1 MRIEIRDIL
10 GIHAAELAVGPGEVV
25 EVVGP
30 NAGGKTSIATACQA
44 LLAREPNPLHY
55 TVAEIRQY
63 VREGDG
69 EGWATMTVGGEPAA
83 TWEPAQTD
91 GAIGALTNAPS
102 SHPMAVG
109 LVDFTA
115 RMPAKTRA
123 GLLQPV
129 LLPDPATVLEQL
141 REDLQPYLPERDL
154 EGVIAEVGKRGW
166 EAAATIYED
175 RMRRAK
181 REWCDT
187 TGRGRFGSKVA
198 SDWRP
203 AGWTADHDRLT
214 AEEADRQVEE
224 ARVERDELLREV
236 VIGEA
241 ELLAAE
247 TARAQLP
254 AVNEELAAVEVEL
267 ESHRDAEATA
277 KQAHGA
283 AEAPIRE
290 KREALAALDAKGK
303 ALKAGMELGGPTHEC
318 PHCGRGLAVVFA
330 LTTSLLPEV
339 RPWEPPDTA
348 AIEADLAKLREARI
362 DMTRDLEKAYNR
374 EVEARTALTA
384 EHNARTECEQ
394 RVADTRARARQTQA
408 AAAVKGIPDSF
419 ERRERRSFADER
431 VTSAQKTALAVAAAK
446 EAERQADSVEH
457 YQTIARAIGPSG
469 ARAGLVD
476 ARLATL
482 QAGLGVVCATAG
494 WPLVSVTAGGRIG
507 LGRWVPFSGGEHWIT
522 QAALQLT
529 IGAMTQSAAVV
540 LDRADLLHGEWRA
553 GLVPAVQRVASKTG
567 MSVIVCSAGEPAPDA
582 PWRQVVVSGGRTVD
596 PETGEAAG

>member
-1 MRIEIRDIL
+1 MRDIL
-10 GIHAAELAVGPGEVV
+10 GIHAAELTVEPGEVL

-44 LLAREPNPLHY
+44 LLAREPNPLGL
-55 TVAEIRQY
+55 TVAEMRQY

-69 EGWATMTVGGEPAA
+69 EGRAILERGDGEDSVEWVP
-83 TWEPAQTD
+83 TRSE
-91 GAIGALTNAPS
+91 GAITTLAS
-102 SHPMAVG
+102 VDEQSHPMAVG

-115 RMPAKTRA
+115 RMPSKTRA
-123 GLLQPV
+123 GLLQPI

-141 REDLQPYLPERDL
+141 REDLKPYLPLRDL

-181 REWCDT
+181 REWCET

-198 SDWRP
+198 ADWRP
-203 AGWTADHDRLT
+203 ARWTADHDRLT
-214 AEEADRQVEE
+214 AEEADRAVEE

-254 AVNEELAAVEVEL
+254 AVNEALAAVEEEL
-267 ESHRDAEATA
+267 EGRRDAEATA

-290 KREALAALDAKGK
+290 KREALANLDAIGI
-303 ALKAGMELGGPTHEC
+303 ELGVGKGNDEPPHRC
-318 PHCGRGLAVVFA
+318 PHCDGGLDITRGSTVIAVSTWKA
-330 LTTSLLPEV
+330 
-339 RPWEPPDTA
+339 PDIA
-348 AIEADLAKLREARI
+348 AIEVELAKLREARI
-362 DMTRDLEKAYNR
+362 DLVRNLEKGWER
-374 EVEARTALTA
+374 ERVEKERHTAA
-384 EHNARTECEQ
+384 QNARTECEQ
-394 RVADTRARARQTQA
+394 RVADTRARARQTHA
-408 AAAVKGIPDSF
+408 AAAVKGIPDS
-419 ERRERRSFADER
+419 EARRQRRAQADER
-431 VTSAQKTALAVAAAK
+431 VTSAQETAKAVAAARK
-446 EAERQADSVEH
+446 AQAQADSVEQ

-494 WPLVSVTAGGRIG
+494 WPLVSVTAGGNIT
-507 LGRWVPFSGGEHWIT
+507 LGRRAPFSGGEHWIT

-529 IGAMTQSAAVV
+529 IGAMTKSVAVV
-540 LDRADLLHGEWRA
+540 LDRADLLFGEWRA
-553 GLVPAVQRVASKTG
+553 GLVPAVQRVAGKTG
-567 MSVIVCSAGEPAPDA
+567 MAVILCSAGEPAPDA

>member
-1 MRIEIRDIL
+1 ML
-10 GIHAAELAVGPGEVV
+10 

-55 TVAEIRQY
+55 TVAEMRQY

-69 EGWATMTVGGEPAA
+69 EGVAFIVEPDEGNPLVTWIPTASEGVLTTVE
-83 TWEPAQTD
+83 
-91 GAIGALTNAPS
+91 GAEQ

-123 GLLQPV
+123 GLLQPI
-129 LLPDPATVLEQL
+129 LLPDPETVLEQL

-166 EAAATIYED
+166 EAAATIFED

-181 REWCDT
+181 REWCET

-198 SDWRP
+198 ADWRP

-214 AEEADRQVEE
+214 AEEADRLVEE

-247 TARAQLP
+247 TAKAQLP
-254 AVNEELAAVEVEL
+254 AVNAALAEVEAEL
-267 ESHRDAEATA
+267 EGRRDAEATA

-290 KREALAALDAKGK
+290 QREALARLDATGV

-318 PHCGRGLAVVFA
+318 PHCGRGLAI
-330 LTTSLLPEV
+330 TTSLVPEV
-339 RPWEPPDTA
+339 KPWEPPDIE
-348 AIEADLAKLREARI
+348 AIEAELAKLRGSRA
-362 DMTRDLEKAYNR
+362 DMMLALYAVHSR
-374 EVEARTALTA
+374 ETDARTALTA
-384 EHNARTECEQ
+384 AQNARTECEQ
-394 RVADTRARARQTQA
+394 RVADAKARARQTQA
-408 AAAVKGIPDSF
+408 AAAVKGIPDS
-419 ERRERRSFADER
+419 EARRQRRAQADER
-431 VTSAQKTALAVAAAK
+431 VTSAQETARAVAAARK
-446 EAERQADSVEH
+446 AGAQADSVEH
-457 YQTIARAIGPSG
+457 YQVIARAIGPSG
-469 ARAGLVD
+469 ARAGLLD
-476 ARLATL
+476 LNARLGVL

-494 WPLVSVTAGGRIG
+494 WPLVSVTAGGNIT
-507 LGRWVPFSGGEHWIT
+507 LGRRAPFSGGEHWIT

-529 IGAMTQSAAVV
+529 IGAMTKSAAVV
-540 LDRADLLHGEWRA
+540 LDRADLLFAEWRA
-553 GLVPAVQRVASKTG
+553 GLVPAVQRVAGKTG
-567 MSVIVCSAGEPAPDA
+567 MAVIICSTGEPAPDA